1 MSNIPHLAAR
11 REKRAGKIES
21 FNIVTKLIND
31 NKLTDLELATI
42 YSYFLPPKS
51 KKIKNVFEWLTIPCD
66 DKSSYS
72 FCKYIYVISGCV
84 QSANTTTAHLIYD
97 DLGLNDG
104 CWYDTQK
111 GSVGDDVAIMPD
123 VFAALSNSQ
132 NDGIYSNFDIN
143 KLDVKNTT
151 KGLCYILPWN
161 GKGVN
166 KNYFDIMF
174 ASLIEPLV
182 TYTHNGAF
190 CVSGT
195 VEGKLVSSIIMPFT
209 VIEIS

>member
-1 MSNIPHLAAR
+1 MSNIPYLAAR

-21 FNIVTKLIND
+21 FSIVTKLITG

-51 KKIKNVFEWLTIPCD
+51 KKIKNVFDWLTIPCD
-66 DKSSYS
+66 DKLSYA
-72 FCKYIYVISGCV
+72 FCKYVYVTSGCI
-84 QSANTTTAHLIYD
+84 QSANTTVAHIVYS
-97 DLGLNDG
+97 DLGLENN
-104 CWYDTQK
+104 CWYDVKK

-123 VFAALSNSQ
+123 IFMALSNSQ
-132 NDGIYSNFDIN
+132 KNGMYPNFDIT

-151 KGLCYILPWN
+151 KGLCYVLPWN

-174 ASLIEPLV
+174 ISLIDPII
-182 TYTHNGAF
+182 TYDNDGAF
-190 CVSGT
+190 CVSGKID
-195 VEGKLVSSIIMPFT
+195 GKLVSSIIMPYT
-209 VIEIS
+209 VIEL